1 MSERAITRRRVLQV
15 GAGGAMAAYLAACG
29 GGGGGGGDSRIS
41 FKTWEDHYLPEQLK
55 EMRSKQG
62 ITVKVSFADDNLTN
76 FEQLKRGVDYD
87 VVTADALWVP
97 RFLEEGLIEPFDPAD
112 LSTWGDLYSV
122 AREVPFWTKGSLYT
136 CYPHAW
142 SPHLLY
148 YNPAEVRTPPDSWE
162 ALLDSRYRG
171 KIVLAKEPND
181 ILAKAGCATGA
192 AKPFAMTDAE
202 IGRAKDYLIELK
214 PNILKLAQA
223 GAEELRAFAEG
234 AAIISTILGFDLRI
248 KEAGGPEAKGVLAK
262 EGTIGFADGE
272 MISAASKKR
281 DLIERFL
288 EADFKAEWIARRFL
302 KYPHPHFDER
312 AYKLLVDQGH
322 KELAD
327 RLLYNRPELAFDED
341 QVALVAPPPNQS
353 AYTDAF
359 NEVFGA

>member
-1 MSERAITRRRVLQV
+1 MSGTSITRRQVLQV
-15 GAGGAMAAYLAACG
+15 GAGSAMAAYLAACG
-29 GGGGGGGDSRIS
+29 GGGGGSADNRIA
-41 FKTWEDHYLPEQLK
+41 FKTWEDHYLPEQLSA
-55 EMRSKQG
+55 MRRTKD

-76 FEQLKRGVDYD
+76 FQQLKHGVDFD

-97 RFLEEGLIEPFDPAD
+97 RFLEEGLIEAFDPAD
-112 LSTWGDLYSV
+112 LSTWGNLYPA
-122 AREVPFWTKGSLYT
+122 AREVPFWKKGALYT

-148 YNPAEVRTPPDSWE
+148 YNPDKVRTPPDSWA
-162 ALLDSRYRG
+162 ALLDPQYRS

-181 ILAKAGCATGA
+181 ILAKAGVATGA
-192 AKPFAMTDAE
+192 VKPFAMTEAE
-202 IGRAKDYLIELK
+202 IARAKDYLTELK

-223 GAEELRAFAEG
+223 GAEELRAFSEG

-272 MISAASKKR
+272 MIVAASPKR

-288 EADFKAEWIARRFL
+288 EADFQPEWIARRFL
-302 KYPHPHFDER
+302 KYPHPHFDEK
-312 AYKLLVDQGH
+312 AYKLLVNQGH

-327 RLLYNRPELAFDED
+327 RLLYNKPELAFDED

>member
-1 MSERAITRRRVLQV
+1 MSGGSITRRRALQV
-15 GAGGAMAAYLAACG
+15 GAGSAMAAYLAACG
-29 GGGGGGGDSRIS
+29 GGGGGSSDSRIA
-41 FKTWEDHYLPEQLK
+41 FKTWEDHYLPQQLSD
-55 EMRSKQG
+55 MRRTKD

-76 FEQLKRGVDYD
+76 FQQLKRGVDFD

-97 RFLEEGLIEPFDPAD
+97 RFLEEGLIEAFDPSE
-112 LSTWGDLYSV
+112 LSTWGNLYPV
-122 AREVPFWTKGSLYT
+122 AREVPFWQEGELYT

-148 YNPAEVRTPPDSWE
+148 YNPDKVRTPPDSWA
-162 ALLDSRYRG
+162 ALLDPQYRG

-181 ILAKAGCATGA
+181 ILAKAGVATGA
-192 AKPFAMTDAE
+192 AKPFAMTEAE
-202 IGRAKDYLIELK
+202 IGRAKDYLTELK

-272 MISAASKKR
+272 MIVAASPKR

-288 EADFKAEWIARRFL
+288 EADFQPEWIARRFL
-302 KYPHPHFDER
+302 KYPHPHFDEK
-312 AYKLLVDQGH
+312 AYKLLVNQGH

-327 RLLYNRPELAFDED
+327 RLLYNKPELAFDED